1 MAATKGKSNNNNNR
15 RSQPAVCWQA
25 ILWRSQSLSPASTLF
40 CLPRASL
47 LHLIPQLC
55 LCCWSQLSF
64 PCCPCTFCN
73 QMRLTPTI
81 VFGFS
86 CCNIAAFYRCG
97 KLTNW
102 QPATASWKLETGKY
116 SFEIVLWSAVTDIA
130 MAAAATDNAVVY
142 TNLEWLLKLPHRHSK
157 QVKTTHK
164 HMRKI

>member
-1 MAATKGKSNNNNNR
+1 
-15 RSQPAVCWQA
+15 
-25 ILWRSQSLSPASTLF
+25 
-40 CLPRASL
+40 
-47 LHLIPQLC
+47 
-55 LCCWSQLSF
+55 
-64 PCCPCTFCN
+64 
-73 QMRLTPTI
+73 MRLTPTI

-142 TNLEWLLKLPHRHSK
+142 TNLEWKLPHRHSK
-157 QVKTTHK
+157 QVKATHK
-164 HMRKI
+164 HMRTI

>member
-1 MAATKGKSNNNNNR
+1 MQKSLWGRTLINCNCNYEYDWRLPTASVAATATVATPTLVINAVNTYFCGCNKGEEHNNNNNR

-47 LHLIPQLC
+47 LF

-73 QMRLTPTI
+73 QMRFTPTI

-102 QPATASWKLETGKY
+102 QPATSNCKLETGN
-116 SFEIVLWSAVTDIA
+116 W
-130 MAAAATDNAVVY
+130 
-142 TNLEWLLKLPHRHSK
+142 
-157 QVKTTHK
+157 QVQL
-164 HMRKI
+164 

>member
-1 MAATKGKSNNNNNR
+1 MGPNSNQLQLQLQLRVRLATVAATATVATPTLVINAVNTYFCGYNKGEEHNNNNNR

-47 LHLIPQLC
+47 LFLIPPALP
-55 LCCWSQLSF
+55 LLLVTVVI
-64 PCCPCTFCN
+64 PVLPCTFCN

-102 QPATASWKLETGKY
+102 QPATSNCKLETGN
-116 SFEIVLWSAVTDIA
+116 W
-130 MAAAATDNAVVY
+130 
-142 TNLEWLLKLPHRHSK
+142 
-157 QVKTTHK
+157 QVQL
-164 HMRKI
+164 